1 MAESILGRYGIA
13 PAEAPQAPMPERA
26 ASQAPRTGS
35 ILEQYGVPSEVAPST
50 PAAEVSAAPRRPRRY
65 EEPESK
71 RAPPAPTPGVPPAP
85 RKPPPSTAED
95 IAKSAGSGLAMGLL
109 ADLPGL
115 PGSIGQLVDIG
126 SLKAREAYARAKE
139 GFGFAEKGSA
149 EKAIALAKQEAM
161 KGKSPQEIAG
171 DVNTILGITLPTS
184 QGMEKLVRSV
194 APDLSYAPET
204 RAGKLV
210 GAGFRAVPSGI
221 GTGGAGLLTRLGIAG
236 TSGVL
241 AEGAGQLT
249 EGTEYETPARILGSL
264 LGPAGFKTAKG
275 LIQVMTGPGKGEIE
289 KELLT
294 AIARDV
300 ANGTSK
306 MNSDQ
311 LKKAIE
317 SGASPSLFNMAGT
330 ETRKLIS
337 KYGFATPESRQLL
350 EDLNSK
356 VADQAARANTAM
368 RQHIGSTLGVTDDAF
383 DIQQAIR
390 SSNESEINRLYKA
403 LETDPA
409 ARDVFSVELSSLTK
423 SGALK
428 DYMANARS
436 LAKNPKSRIIAPTK
450 TTSGNIFFWDQVKRD
465 LDDAINKAYRQG
477 ESNKAIDLKNLRKQV
492 VDELDTTVPNYQRAR
507 DAASE
512 SLGAQNAV
520 DAGYNALRGASTAFK
535 AGPLITSFKKY
546 SPERKE
552 MFRQGLAAQL
562 AEIAEKS
569 GPDDILRLI
578 KDPNKSKVLQTALG
592 QDELN
597 SILGRAASESVL
609 KRTRAYGAHLDD
621 PSVQDQFIKGQIQF
635 EMGPAMLAAVRGDF
649 GPMVNILATQA
660 QQAVT
665 AGAQARNYR
674 KTANEMMSLIGTDDP
689 EKLKRLGEII
699 RKVPAAPGILG
710 STMDLMRNSL
720 VRGTI
725 GMPPSQEVTAPGA
738 KPTTEGSV
746 GMPTESEFPA
756 LEQEFPPTENIFD
769 KLLQVESGKRQFDRQ
784 GNVVT
789 SPVGAI
795 GIAQIMPGTAPE
807 AAKLAGLPYDPQ
819 RLKNDPAYNEALGRA
834 YFEEQLR
841 TFGNPV
847 LAAAAYNAGPGAVR
861 RALNATKESG
871 EHFANFLPEETQ
883 NYIRKIFGRTRSQT
897 GGRIARATGG
907 KIGGSVEGLLNKL
920 MIATEDAKKRSNSK
934 TEDLLEVHDDHIAKA
949 LEVADKAI

>member
-1 MAESILGRYGIA
+1 
-13 PAEAPQAPMPERA
+13 
-26 ASQAPRTGS
+26 
-35 ILEQYGVPSEVAPST
+35 
-50 PAAEVSAAPRRPRRY
+50 
-65 EEPESK
+65 
-71 RAPPAPTPGVPPAP
+71 
-85 RKPPPSTAED
+85 
-95 IAKSAGSGLAMGLL
+95 
-109 ADLPGL
+109 
-115 PGSIGQLVDIG
+115 
-126 SLKAREAYARAKE
+126 
-139 GFGFAEKGSA
+139 
-149 EKAIALAKQEAM
+149 
-161 KGKSPQEIAG
+161 
-171 DVNTILGITLPTS
+171 
-184 QGMEKLVRSV
+184 
-194 APDLSYAPET
+194 
-204 RAGKLV
+204 
-210 GAGFRAVPSGI
+210 
-221 GTGGAGLLTRLGIAG
+221 
-236 TSGVL
+236 
-241 AEGAGQLT
+241 
-249 EGTEYETPARILGSL
+249 
-264 LGPAGFKTAKG
+264 
-275 LIQVMTGPGKGEIE
+275 
-289 KELLT
+289 
-294 AIARDV
+294 
-300 ANGTSK
+300 
-306 MNSDQ
+306 
-311 LKKAIE
+311 
-317 SGASPSLFNMAGT
+317 
-330 ETRKLIS
+330 
-337 KYGFATPESRQLL
+337 
-350 EDLNSK
+350 
-356 VADQAARANTAM
+356 
-368 RQHIGSTLGVTDDAF
+368 
-383 DIQQAIR
+383 
-390 SSNESEINRLYKA
+390 
-403 LETDPA
+403 
-409 ARDVFSVELSSLTK
+409 
-423 SGALK
+423 
-428 DYMANARS
+428 
-436 LAKNPKSRIIAPTK
+436 
-450 TTSGNIFFWDQVKRD
+450 
-465 LDDAINKAYRQG
+465 
-477 ESNKAIDLKNLRKQV
+477 
-492 VDELDTTVPNYQRAR
+492 VPNYQRAR

-520 DAGYNALRGASTAFK
+520 EAGYNALRGAGTAFK
-535 AGPLITSFKKY
+535 AGPLITSFNKY
-546 SPERKE
+546 SPERKD

-562 AEIAEKS
+562 AEIADKS

-592 QDELN
+592 QDELD

-621 PSVQDQFIKGQIQF
+621 PSVQEQFIKGQIQF

-649 GPMVNILATQA
+649 GPMVNILATKA

-665 AGAQARNYR
+665 TGVQARNYR
-674 KTANEMMSLIGTDDP
+674 KTANEMMGLIGTEDP

-934 TEDLLEVHDDHIAKA
+934 TENFLEVHDDHIAKA

>member
-1 MAESILGRYGIA
+1 
-13 PAEAPQAPMPERA
+13 
-26 ASQAPRTGS
+26 
-35 ILEQYGVPSEVAPST
+35 
-50 PAAEVSAAPRRPRRY
+50 
-65 EEPESK
+65 
-71 RAPPAPTPGVPPAP
+71 
-85 RKPPPSTAED
+85 
-95 IAKSAGSGLAMGLL
+95 MGLL

-126 SLKAREAYARAKE
+126 SLKAREAIARAKE
-139 GFGFAEKGSA
+139 GFGLAEKGSA
-149 EKAIALAKQEAM
+149 EKAIALARQEAM
-161 KGKSPQEIAG
+161 KGKSAAEIAG
-171 DVNTILGITLPTS
+171 DVNKIFGITLPTG
-184 QGMEKLVRSV
+184 QGIEKVVRSV
-194 APDLSYAPET
+194 APELSYAPET
-204 RAGKLV
+204 TAGKLV

-264 LGPAGFKTAKG
+264 LGPAGFKAAKG
-275 LIQVMTGPGKGEIE
+275 SIQFVTGPGKGQIE
-289 KELLT
+289 QELLT

-300 ANGTSK
+300 ANGSSK
-306 MNSDQ
+306 MNPEQ

-317 SGASPSLFNMAGT
+317 SGASPGLFNMAGN

-337 KYGFATPESRQLL
+337 KYGFATPESQQLL
-350 EDLNSK
+350 EELNSK

-390 SSNESEINRLYKA
+390 SSNENEINRLYKA

-409 ARDVFSVELSSLTK
+409 ARDVFSVELSTLVK

-428 DYMANARS
+428 DFMTNARD
-436 LAKNPKSRIIAPTK
+436 LAKNPKSRIIAPTR
-450 TTSGNIFFWDQVKRD
+450 TSSGNIFFWDQVKRD
-465 LDDAINKAYRQG
+465 LDDAINEAYRQG
-477 ESNKAIDLKNLRKQV
+477 KSNKAIDLKNLRKQV

-520 DAGYNALRGASTAFK
+520 EAGYGALRSAGTTFK
-535 AGPLITSFKKY
+535 AGPLITAFNRY
-546 SPERKE
+546 SPERKD

-578 KDPNKSKVLQTALG
+578 KDPNRSKILQTALG
-592 QDELN
+592 QAELD

-621 PSVQDQFIKGQIQF
+621 PSVQEQFIKGQVAF

-649 GPMVNILATQA
+649 GPMVNILATKA

-665 AGAQARNYR
+665 TGVQTRNYR
-674 KTANEMMSLIGTDDP
+674 KTANEMLSLIGTDDP

-720 VRGTI
+720 VRASIGT
-725 GMPPSQEVTAPGA
+725 PPSQEVTAPGA
-738 KPTTEGSV
+738 TLTEGSV
-746 GMPTESEFPA
+746 GMEPKQLPASEV
-756 LEQEFPPTENIFD
+756 FD
-769 KLLQVESGKRQFDRQ
+769 RMLQVESGKQQFDKQ
-784 GNVVT
+784 GNVIT
-789 SPVGAI
+789 SSAGAL
-795 GIAQIMPGTAPE
+795 GIAQVMPGTAPE

-819 RLKNDPAYNEALGRA
+819 RLRSDPAYNEALGRA
-834 YFEEQLR
+834 YFEDMLR
-841 TFGNPV
+841 QFEDPV
-847 LAAAAYNAGPGAVR
+847 IAAAAYNAGPGAVR
-861 RALNATKESG
+861 RALNAARESG
-871 EHFANFLPEETQ
+871 ESFANFLPEETQ
-883 NYIRKIFGRTRSQT
+883 NYILKIFGRPASRA

-907 KIGGSVEGLLNKL
+907 KIGGSVESLLNKL
-920 MIATEDAKKRSNSK
+920 MVATEDAKKRSNSK
-934 TEDLLEVHDDHIAKA
+934 TEDLLGVHDDHIAEA